1 MATIASLNVNMT
13 ASTAQL
19 RQGLDRAT
27 AQNRRFART
36 NRGIFGGLT
45 NSLRT
50 LQFTFAG
57 LFAGAGI
64 AGVIRLAD
72 TFTSINNLLRASGIE
87 ASNLEDA
94 FSQVQAVAIAT
105 RSELD
110 ATGRLFATLTR
121 NSESLG
127 ATQTEVLLATQA
139 VQQAFAITGTSAQ
152 EAAGA
157 TRQLA
162 QALASGVLRGQE
174 LNSILERGPRI
185 ARANT
190 DALGISLGELR
201 QLAMEGRITSDV
213 VFQALLAAAQ
223 DIDEEF
229 G

>member
-110 ATGRLFATLTR
+110 ATGRLFATLTL
-121 NSESLG
+121 SL
-127 ATQTEVLLATQA
+127 
-139 VQQAFAITGTSAQ
+139 IH
-152 EAAGA
+152 
-157 TRQLA
+157 
-162 QALASGVLRGQE
+162 
-174 LNSILERGPRI
+174 I
-185 ARANT
+185 
-190 DALGISLGELR
+190 
-201 QLAMEGRITSDV
+201 
-213 VFQALLAAAQ
+213 
-223 DIDEEF
+223 
-229 G
+229 